1 MSRPTAVRL
10 AADPTDE
17 DLDQLLN
24 ACGLRAPAECGTTA
38 AYMRH
43 YRQGEKPCAA
53 CKAANV
59 AASRARRAA
68 GIPARPI
75 REHGTPG
82 GARAHQDRHEAAC
95 GDCARAYRAYQA
107 GVRARR
113 KNRTTA

>member
-1 MSRPTAVRL
+1 MAHTVRL
-10 AADPTDE
+10 AAQPTDQ
-17 DLDQLLN
+17 DLDQLLGL
-24 ACGLRAPAECGTTA
+24 CGLVPPVQCGTTA

-82 GARAHQDRHEAAC
+82 GARAHQDRHEPAC
-95 GDCARAYRAYQA
+95 GPCARAYNAY
-107 GVRARR
+107 RLDYER
-113 KNRTTA
+113 KKRQTAA